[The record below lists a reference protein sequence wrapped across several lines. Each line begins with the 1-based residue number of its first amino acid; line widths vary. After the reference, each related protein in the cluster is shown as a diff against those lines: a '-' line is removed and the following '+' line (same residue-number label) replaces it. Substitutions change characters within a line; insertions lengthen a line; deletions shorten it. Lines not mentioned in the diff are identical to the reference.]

1 MRNISY
7 SDKQTEAANLLRDT
21 DAPQGAIDEIMNLF
35 ADAEKLSLRP
45 VMESKDESVDAIKM
59 KLLDEKDWRKRASL
73 SAMLIS
79 KSLE

>member
-1 MRNISY
+1 MKNISY
-7 SDKQTEAANLLRDT
+7 SEKQTEGANLLRDT
-21 DAPQGAIDEIMNLF
+21 DAPQVAIDEIMNLF

>member
-1 MRNISY
+1 MKNISY
-7 SDKQTEAANLLRDT
+7 SDNQTEAANLLRDT
-21 DAPQGAIDEIMNLF
+21 DAPQEAIDEIMNLF